1 MWMVLFLL
9 WATCSLS
16 RGQVINRAPHFVQGG
31 DMARLAVSEGTPSGA
46 PVYTLQGEDPEGSRL
61 HYSISG
67 EYFTVNRETG
77 VVVLRKT
84 LDRETQDLIEVIISI
99 TDEGIAGSEPNTVS
113 LRREIAVLDEND
125 NPPMYYGRPYAA
137 RVPESAHVGG
147 LLLPVGTITITDE
160 DGGVNADVHVE
171 CVPASR
177 DDDVCNTFDVSTEK
191 LAEGK
196 YDVQITLAKPLDYE
210 KRNSYLINL
219 LAVDSPSDPSK
230 RLQARATV
238 AVDVLDV
245 QVSRSLFR
253 VMKVTGCL
261 TALAVYVPVNKE
273 VANVDQP
280 PVFLN
285 APYSAALPENTAG
298 NHTVLTIRA
307 RDGDTGEPRPLL
319 LTLEG
324 EDSGHFGLEV
334 AREGDVTLG
343 KLVTTN
349 VSLDRED
356 PRILQ
361 NGGIYTFH
369 VKATELINNEIPADS
384 ATSIVTIVV
393 TDVDDLAPVFNE
405 NHFSLKISE
414 DIGKD
419 TPLPGLNM
427 IVSDGDVGD
436 NAKYF
441 LALRDVPEYPGISK
455 AFTVSPE
462 EAQGRVPVVV
472 KAKDVRVLDYDV
484 DDENKREL
492 EFEVV
497 AMVASEVVATS
508 RVHIQLLD
516 ANDHSPEFLQSVYKL
531 TVPED
536 AEPGTRF
543 GDIFARDYDSGS
555 FGELTY
561 TLRGFGADKFSTDPE
576 KGGISVAKKLDY
588 EMQKSYS
595 LTMESKDG
603 GGRVSAVNILIELE
617 DVNDNKPIF
626 EQIEYSR
633 TVREGATSFDPQMFV
648 RATDIDG
655 PMQGNGKVTY
665 TIHQHNSMMEDV
677 FMVNPDSG
685 EVTMSRPVR
694 SGDTERG
701 IYELIIRA
709 TDGGTPPLYSETKLY
724 VRVGV
729 PGNQKP
735 IFRGNY
741 KSNLPGPSSYRARLL
756 ENASPGTEVIRVVAN
771 DPDGRDNLLQYH
783 IASGAKDNFVID
795 SSSGIITVSPDARL
809 DLETGG
815 DKYEVIVY
823 AIDSGTPVRETAS
836 TTVTVNIVDVNNKP
850 PMFNES
856 TYLVYVSERAAIG
869 ILNKILCRAQEFVSG
884 RNAGLIGESV
894 LKVVATDPDSDAYLE
909 YSIVEPIRAVDKT
922 GVALKSTTPYDYKTA
937 FRINSNTGLITV
949 NRVLDYQVAAVVIL
963 TVQAQDLNAVVDKD
977 KQIANAEVTIYV
989 QAYSDD
995 NPTFTNP
1002 GWSPNNPMIRVAVPE
1017 EQPLGTTLLMLSA
1030 KEPTTGYSVQRF
1042 ELVRDDDDEGYVNVG
1057 VQSGN
1062 VVLSRRLDYE
1072 ALNQKFIRF
1081 KVRALARDYE
1091 ITRKMSEANIIVEV
1105 QDVNDNSPAFTQ
1117 KDYKISVL
1125 ESAKPSKIVLNVKA
1139 TDMDS
1144 SNTEQEV
1151 KRGYGEVRYSLIGEN
1166 ANMFEVDSITGNIQI
1181 TANTTLDR
1189 ERQSVL
1195 RFYVVASDMPQGGAE
1210 QRSTRALVTIDILDV
1225 NDNAP
1230 VFPQESYTAV
1240 IPENASTGVSV
1251 VNITATD
1258 PDEGE
1263 GGQIHFEIIDE
1274 GEANGLF
1281 KINHTSG
1288 EISSARALTG
1298 KGRTEPYNMRVRAQ
1312 DGGIPALFTDVILTL
1327 YIGDVV
1333 SNDGV
1338 PLFIRPTVEEI
1349 AYISENSTIGSPVF
1363 QAVASDPDDPNL
1375 PNGKITFKF
1384 LEDGNFGK
1392 DASAFRIN
1400 SETGLI
1406 TTRKLLDREVKDSYT
1421 LILVAQDLGVPP
1433 QQATRVLQVIVN
1445 DIDDHKPHF
1454 KRSLD
1459 SPPIELSVS
1468 EETSNGTKVGIVEA
1482 IDEDIGENGMIDY
1495 AIIYGNEAGL
1505 FTVERLQNNSAV
1517 IRSNG
1522 RLDRESIERHLLTV
1536 KCFKYSSSKSD
1547 VVPKPYNRQDPS
1559 ERQVLIKILDID
1571 DNRPKFKKDNITL
1584 GVRLNVPIDTSLIT
1598 LEAYDADSA
1607 ALPINYY
1614 MSNVSFLSLVDP
1626 SMSSWVTPS
1635 RLSLNSQT
1643 GELRTI
1649 GSMSGYA
1656 DGYMELVVTA
1666 NNSAISGRETNIT
1679 LRIFLL
1685 RDRDMLKFVFS
1696 KPPVEVRKTLE
1707 DFEKAVQMALSLP
1720 ITVNVYDTQFY
1731 SKEDNSLDFS
1741 STSSCFQ
1748 MVGKES
1754 YDLDEMKAL
1763 LTDSKNEE
1771 LKKVYKT
1778 FNVEKVQHCAAVVAR
1793 ADASMTQM
1801 WVLAIAVLVGIAA
1814 IVSSCTLCCMH
1825 AKYKRQVKHAR
1836 LREQP
1841 RPPLSYVSSGPGMVS
1856 AASHT
1861 TLGPGTMVTLGP
1873 HEGPYEWGADTTL
1886 YHPSTLSRA

>member
-1 MWMVLFLL
+1 MDMVTMWTILLF
-9 WATCSLS
+9 TLS
-16 RGQVINRAPHFVQGG
+16 TWSSSWGQVINRAPHFVQGG
-31 DMARLAVSEGTPSGA
+31 DMARLAVSEGTPPGA
-46 PVYTLQGEDPEGSRL
+46 PVYTLQGEDPEGSKL

-67 EYFTVNRETG
+67 EYFTVNRDSG
-77 VVVLRKT
+77 VVVLRKA

-125 NPPMYYGRPYAA
+125 NPPVYHGRPYAA

-147 LLLPVGTITITDE
+147 LLVPPGTITITDR
-160 DGGVNADVHVE
+160 DGGVNADIHVQ
-171 CVPASR
+171 CVSTSR
-177 DDDVCNTFDVSTEK
+177 DDDVCEVFNVSTEK
-191 LAEGK
+191 LTEGK
-196 YDVQITLAKPLDYE
+196 YDVQITLSKSLDYE
-210 KRNSYLINL
+210 RRNSYLINL
-219 LAVDSPSDPSK
+219 LAVDGASDVSK

-245 QVSRSLFR
+245 Q
-253 VMKVTGCL
+253 
-261 TALAVYVPVNKE
+261 
-273 VANVDQP
+273 DQP

-285 APYSAALPENTAG
+285 APYSAALPENTPAS
-298 NHTVLTIRA
+298 HTILTIRA
-307 RDGDTGEPRPLL
+307 RDGDTGEPRVLL
-319 LTLEG
+319 LTLED
-324 EDSGHFGLEV
+324 EESGHFDLDV
-334 AREGDVTLG
+334 SREGDVTVG

-349 VSLDRED
+349 ISLDRED

-361 NGGIYTFH
+361 NGGIYTFQ
-369 VKATELINNEIPADS
+369 VKATELINNEIPADT

-393 TDVDDLAPVFNE
+393 TDVDDLMPVFNE
-405 NHFSLKISE
+405 KYFNIKISE
-414 DIGKD
+414 DIGKG

-427 IVSDGDVGD
+427 IVSDGDVGE
-436 NAKYF
+436 NAKYR
-441 LALRDVPEYPGISK
+441 LALRDAPDYPGISK
-455 AFTVSPE
+455 AFIVSPE

-472 KAKDVRVLDYDV
+472 KAKDVNVLDYDV
-484 DDENKREL
+484 DDLAKRQL

-497 AMVASEVVATS
+497 ALVANEVVAAS
-508 RVHIQLLD
+508 RVHVELMD
-516 ANDHSPEFLQSVYKL
+516 ANDHSPEFSQSVYKL
-531 TVPED
+531 SVPED
-536 AEPGTRF
+536 AEIGTRF
-543 GDIFARDYDSGS
+543 GDVFARDYDSGS

-561 TLRGFGADKFSTDPE
+561 TLRGFGADKFETNL
-576 KGGISVAKKLDY
+576 KTGGVSVAKPLDY
-588 EMQKSYS
+588 EAQKSYS
-595 LTMESKDG
+595 LTMEAKDG
-603 GGRVSAVNILIELE
+603 GGRVSAVNILIELD
-617 DVNDNKPIF
+617 DVNDNKPVF
-626 EQIEYSR
+626 EQNEYTR

-648 RATDIDG
+648 RATDVDG
-655 PMQGNGKVTY
+655 PAQGNGKVTY
-665 TIHQHNSMMEDV
+665 SISSHNSMTNGV
-677 FMVNPDSG
+677 FKINSETG
-685 EVTMSRPVR
+685 EVTMAKAVR
-694 SGDTERG
+694 SDDTERG

-709 TDGGTPPLYSETKLY
+709 TDAGTPPLYSEAKLS

-741 KSNLPGPSSYRARLL
+741 KSNVPGPSTYRARLL

-795 SSSGIITVSPDARL
+795 SSSGVITVSPDARL

-815 DKYEVIVY
+815 EKYEVIVY
-823 AIDSGTPVRETAS
+823 AIDSGTPLRETAT
-836 TTVTVNIVDVNNKP
+836 TTVTVNMVDVNNKP

-856 TYLVYVSERAAIG
+856 TYLVYVSERA
-869 ILNKILCRAQEFVSG
+869 S
-884 RNAGLIGESV
+884 IGEPV

-909 YSIVEPIRAVDKT
+909 YSLVEPIRAVDKT
-922 GVALKSTTPYDYKTA
+922 GVALKSTTSYDYKTA
-937 FRINSNTGLITV
+937 FRINSMTGLITV

-963 TVQAQDLNAVVDKD
+963 TVQVQDLNAVVDKE
-977 KQIANAEVTIYV
+977 KQITNVEVTIYI

-1002 GWSPNNPMIRVAVPE
+1002 GWSPNNPTIKISVPE

-1030 KEPTTGYSVQRF
+1030 KEPTTGYAVQRF
-1042 ELVRDDDDEGYVNVG
+1042 ELVREDDDEGYVNVG

-1062 VVLSRRLDYE
+1062 VVLSKRLDYE

-1091 ITRKMSEANIIVEV
+1091 ITRKMSEANLIVEV
-1105 QDVNDNSPAFTQ
+1105 QDMNDNSPIFTQ

-1125 ESAKPSKIVLNVKA
+1125 ESVKPPKIVLNVRA

-1144 SNTEQEV
+1144 SSTEQEV
-1151 KRGYGEVRYSLIGEN
+1151 KRGYGEVRYSLVGEN
-1166 ANMFEVDSITGNIQI
+1166 ANMFEVEPITGNIQI
-1181 TANTTLDR
+1181 ATNTTLDR
-1189 ERQSVL
+1189 EKQSVL

-1210 QRSTRALVTIDILDV
+1210 QRSTRALVTVDVLDV

-1230 VFPQESYTAV
+1230 SFEQESYTAV
-1240 IPENASTGVSV
+1240 IPENASSGVSV

-1258 PDEGE
+1258 PDEGN
-1263 GGQIHFEIIDE
+1263 GGIINYEIIDE
-1274 GEANGLF
+1274 GEASGLF
-1281 KINHTSG
+1281 KINHITG
-1288 EISSARALTG
+1288 EIYSARELTG
-1298 KGRTEPYNMRVRAQ
+1298 KGRTEPYIMRIRAQ
-1312 DGGIPALFTDVILTL
+1312 DGGVPELYSDVILTL

-1338 PLFIRPTVEEI
+1338 PLFIRPTLEEI
-1349 AYISENSTIGSPVF
+1349 AHIAENSTIGSPVF
-1363 QAVASDPDDPNL
+1363 QVVASDPDDPNL

-1392 DASAFRIN
+1392 DASAFKIN

-1406 TTRKLLDREVKDSYT
+1406 TTRKLLDRETKDSYT
-1421 LILVAQDLGVPP
+1421 LILVAQDLGSPP
-1433 QQATRVLQVIVN
+1433 QQATRVLQVLVN

-1454 KRSLD
+1454 KRNLD
-1459 SPPIELSVS
+1459 SSPIELTIF
-1468 EETSNGTKVGIVEA
+1468 EEEPIGTKVGVIEA

-1495 AIIYGNEAGL
+1495 SIIYGNEARL
-1505 FTVERLQNNSAV
+1505 FIVERLENNSAV
-1517 IRSNG
+1517 IKSNG
-1522 RLDRESIERHLLTV
+1522 RLDRETADRHLLTI
-1536 KCFKYSSSKSD
+1536 KCFPFSTKKSD
-1547 VVPKPYNRQDPS
+1547 IVPKPYNRQDPS
-1559 ERQVLIKILDID
+1559 ERQILVNILDID
-1571 DNRPKFKKDNITL
+1571 DNKPKFKKENVTL

-1598 LEAYDADSA
+1598 LEAFDADSD
-1607 ALPINYY
+1607 ALPINY
-1614 MSNVSFLSLVDP
+1614 STGKASFTSLVDP
-1626 SMSSWVTPS
+1626 SMSKREIPS
-1635 RLSLNSQT
+1635 HLSLNPQT
-1643 GELRTI
+1643 GELRTT
-1649 GSMSGYA
+1649 GSMTSYA
-1656 DGYMELVVTA
+1656 DGYMEIIVSA
-1666 NNSAISGRETNIT
+1666 NNSVTPGRETNIT

-1707 DFEKAVQMALSLP
+1707 DFEKSVQQALSLP

-1748 MVGKES
+1748 MVGKEA

-1763 LTDSKNEE
+1763 LTDPKNEE
-1771 LKKVYKT
+1771 LKKVYRT
-1778 FNVEKVQHCAAVVAR
+1778 YHVEKVQHCAAMVAR

-1801 WVLAIAVLVGIAA
+1801 WVLAIAVLVGIATV
-1814 IVSSCTLCCMH
+1814 ISSCALCCMH

-1836 LREQP
+1836 LRDQP

-1856 AASHT
+1856 ATSHT
-1861 TLGPGTMVTLGP
+1861 TLGPGTMVSLGP

-1886 YHPSTLSRA
+1886 YHPSTLGSRT

>member
-1 MWMVLFLL
+1 MWTILL
-9 WATCSLS
+9 LLAWTWPPSW
-16 RGQVINRAPHFVQGG
+16 GQVINRAPHFVQGG
-31 DMARLAVSEGTPSGA
+31 DMARLAVSEGTPPGA
-46 PVYTLQGEDPEGSRL
+46 PVYTLQGEDPEGSKL

-67 EYFTVNRETG
+67 EYFTVNRDSG
-77 VVVLRKT
+77 VVVLRKA

-125 NPPMYYGRPYAA
+125 NAPVYHGRPYAA

-147 LLLPVGTITITDE
+147 LLLPSGTITITDE

-177 DDDVCNTFDVSTEK
+177 DDDVCDVFEVSTEK

-196 YDVQITLAKPLDYE
+196 YDVQITLTEPLDYE
-210 KRNSYLINL
+210 RRNSYLINL
-219 LAVDSPSDPSK
+219 LATDGASDPLK

-245 QVSRSLFR
+245 Q
-253 VMKVTGCL
+253 
-261 TALAVYVPVNKE
+261 
-273 VANVDQP
+273 DQP

-285 APYSAALPENTAG
+285 APYSAALPENTG
-298 NHTVLTIRA
+298 PGHTVLTVRA
-307 RDGDTGEPRPLL
+307 RDGDTGESRPLL
-319 LTLEG
+319 LTLE
-324 EDSGHFGLEV
+324 DDVSSHFHLEV
-334 AREGDVTLG
+334 LREGDVTLG
-343 KLVTTN
+343 KLVTSN
-349 VSLDRED
+349 ASLDRED
-356 PRILQ
+356 SRILQ
-361 NGGIYTFH
+361 NGGIYTFQ
-369 VKATELINNEIPADS
+369 VKATELINNEIPADT

-393 TDVDDLAPVFNE
+393 TDVDDLVPVFNQE
-405 NHFSLKISE
+405 RFSIRISE

-436 NAKYF
+436 NAKYV
-441 LALRDVPEYPGISK
+441 LALRDAPNYPGISQ

-472 KAKDVRVLDYDV
+472 KAKDVSVLDYDV
-484 DDENKREL
+484 EDPAKREL

-497 AMVASEVVATS
+497 ALVANQSVS
-508 RVHIQLLD
+508 KSLIHIQLLD
-516 ANDHSPEFLQSVYKL
+516 ANDHSPEFSQSVYRL
-531 TVPED
+531 SVPED
-536 AEPGTRF
+536 ALPGTRF
-543 GDIFARDYDSGS
+543 GDVFAKDYDSGS
-555 FGELTY
+555 YGELTY
-561 TLRGFGADKFSTDPE
+561 TLRGFGADKFKTDSQE
-576 KGGISVAKKLDY
+576 GGISVSKKLDY
-588 EMQKSYS
+588 EVQKSYS
-595 LTMESKDG
+595 LTMEAKDG

-617 DVNDNKPIF
+617 DVNDNKPVF
-626 EQIEYSR
+626 EQPEYSR

-655 PMQGNGKVTY
+655 PSQGNGRIAY
-665 TIHQHNSMMEDV
+665 SISSHNSVTEDV
-677 FMVNPDSG
+677 FKVNPETG
-685 EVTMSRPVR
+685 EVTMPKPVR
-694 SGDTERG
+694 SDDTERG

-709 TDGGTPPLYSETKLY
+709 TDFGIPPLYSEAKLL

-741 KSNLPGPSSYRARLL
+741 KSNLPGPNSYRARLL

-771 DPDGRDNLLQYH
+771 DPDGRDNLLQYY
-783 IASGAKDNFVID
+783 IAGGAKDNFAID
-795 SSSGIITVSPDARL
+795 SSSGVITVSPDARL

-823 AIDSGTPVRETAS
+823 AVDSGVPVRETAT
-836 TTVTVNIVDVNNKP
+836 TTVTVNMIDVNNKP
-850 PMFNES
+850 PTFNES
-856 TYLVYVSERAAIG
+856 TYLVYVSERAA
-869 ILNKILCRAQEFVSG
+869 
-884 RNAGLIGESV
+884 IGESV

-909 YSIVEPIRAVDKT
+909 YSIIEPIRAVDKT

-937 FRINSNTGLITV
+937 FRMNSTSGLITV
-949 NRVLDYQVAAVVIL
+949 GRVLDYQVAAVIIL
-963 TVQAQDLNAVVDKD
+963 TVQVQDINAVVDKERQLA
-977 KQIANAEVTIYV
+977 KVEVTIYI

-995 NPTFTNP
+995 NPSFTNP
-1002 GWSPNNPMIRVAVPE
+1002 GWSPNNPTIRVSVPE

-1030 KEPTTGYSVQRF
+1030 KEPMTGYPVQRF
-1042 ELVRDDDDEGYVNVG
+1042 ELVREEDDEGYVNVG

-1062 VVLSRRLDYE
+1062 VVLSKRLDYE

-1091 ITRKMSEANIIVEV
+1091 ITRKMSEANVIVEV
-1105 QDVNDNSPAFTQ
+1105 QDTNDNSPIFSQ

-1125 ESAKPSKIVLNVKA
+1125 ESAKSSKIVLNVKA
-1139 TDMDS
+1139 SDMDS

-1151 KRGYGEVRYSLIGEN
+1151 KRGYGEVRYSLVGEN
-1166 ANMFEVDSITGNIQI
+1166 ANVFEVEPITGNIQI
-1181 TANTTLDR
+1181 AANTTLDR

-1210 QRSTRALVTIDILDV
+1210 QRSTRALVTVDVLDV

-1230 VFPQESYTAV
+1230 SFEQESYTAV
-1240 IPENASTGVSV
+1240 IPENAPPGVSV
-1251 VNITATD
+1251 VNTTATD

-1263 GGQIHFEIIDE
+1263 GGTVNFEIIDE

-1281 KINHTSG
+1281 KINHTTG
-1288 EISSARALTG
+1288 EIYSARALTG
-1298 KGRTEPYNMRVRAQ
+1298 KGRTEPYNMRVRGQ
-1312 DGGIPALFTDVILTL
+1312 DNGDPSLYTDVELTL

-1338 PLFIRPTVEEI
+1338 PLFIRPTLEEVAHI
-1349 AYISENSTIGSPVF
+1349 AENSTIGSPVF
-1363 QAVASDPDDPNL
+1363 QVVASDPDDPNL

-1392 DASAFRIN
+1392 DASAFKI
-1400 SETGLI
+1400 STDTGLI
-1406 TTRKLLDREVKDSYT
+1406 TTRKLLDREAKDSYT
-1421 LILVAQDLGVPP
+1421 LILVAQDLGMPP
-1433 QQATRVLQVIVN
+1433 QQATRVLQVIVD

-1459 SPPIELSVS
+1459 SPPIDLNIP
-1468 EETSNGTKVGIVEA
+1468 EESPVGTRVGVVEA

-1495 AIIYGNEAGL
+1495 MIVYGNEAGL
-1505 FTVERLQNNSAV
+1505 FTVERLENNSAL
-1517 IRSNG
+1517 IKSNG
-1522 RLDRESIERHLLTV
+1522 RLDRELADRHLLTV
-1536 KCFKYSSSKSD
+1536 KCFKYSTRKTD

-1559 ERQVLIKILDID
+1559 ERQVLVRVLDID
-1571 DNRPKFKKDNITL
+1571 DNKPRFRKENVTL

-1598 LEAYDADSA
+1598 LEAYDVDSD
-1607 ALPINYY
+1607 ALPIGYR
-1614 MSNVSFLSLVDP
+1614 MGKAAFASLVDP
-1626 SMSSWVTPS
+1626 SMSRREIPS
-1635 RLSLNSQT
+1635 NLALNPQT
-1643 GELRTI
+1643 GELRTT

-1656 DGYMELVVTA
+1656 DGFMEIIVTA
-1666 NNSAISGRETNIT
+1666 NNSRELGRETNVT
-1679 LRIFLL
+1679 VRIFLL

-1696 KPPVEVRKTLE
+1696 RPPVEVRKTLE
-1707 DFEKAVQMALSLP
+1707 DFERAVQQALSLP
-1720 ITVNVYDTQFY
+1720 ISVNVYDTQFY

-1763 LTDSKNEE
+1763 LTDPRNEE
-1771 LKKVYKT
+1771 LKKVYRKYH
-1778 FNVEKVQHCAAVVAR
+1778 VEKVQHCAAVVAR
-1793 ADASMTQM
+1793 ADASMTQI
-1801 WVLAIAVLVGIAA
+1801 WVLAIAVLVGVAA
-1814 IVSSCTLCCMH
+1814 IISSCALCCMH

-1836 LREQP
+1836 LRDQP

-1856 AASHT
+1856 ATSHT
-1861 TLGPGTMVTLGP
+1861 TLGPGTMVSLGP

-1886 YHPSTLSRA
+1886 YHPSTLGSRT

>member
-1 MWMVLFLL
+1 MQCRPVHWLADIGSFSKRPPRLRETERTEGTNVTMWLLYLFALCT
-9 WATCSLS
+9 WSLS
-16 RGQVINRAPHFVQGG
+16 WGQVINRAPHFVQGG
-31 DMARLAVSEGTPSGA
+31 DMARLAVSERTPPGA
-46 PVYTLQGEDPEGSRL
+46 PVYTLQGEDPEGSKL

-67 EYFTVNRETG
+67 EYFTVDRDSG
-77 VVVLRKT
+77 VVVLRKA

-99 TDEGIAGSEPNTVS
+99 TDEGVAGSEPNTVS

-125 NPPMYYGRPYAA
+125 NPPVYHGRPYAA

-147 LLLPVGTITITDE
+147 LLVPAGTITITDR
-160 DGGVNADVHVE
+160 DGGVNADVHVD

-177 DDDVCNTFDVSTEK
+177 DDDVCDVFDVSTEK

-196 YDVQITLAKPLDYE
+196 YDVQISLAKPLDYE
-210 KRNSYLINL
+210 RRNSYLINL
-219 LAVDSPSDPSK
+219 LAVDGASDVSK

-245 QVSRSLFR
+245 Q
-253 VMKVTGCL
+253 
-261 TALAVYVPVNKE
+261 
-273 VANVDQP
+273 DQP

-285 APYSAALPENTAG
+285 APYSAALPENTAA

-307 RDGDTGEPRPLL
+307 RDGDTGEPRTLL
-319 LTLEG
+319 LTLE
-324 EDSGHFGLEV
+324 EEESGHFNLEV
-334 AREGDVTLG
+334 SREGDVTVG
-343 KLVTTN
+343 KLVTAN
-349 VSLDRED
+349 ISLDRED

-361 NGGIYTFH
+361 NGGIYTFQ
-369 VKATELINNEIPADS
+369 VKATELINNEIPAET

-405 NHFSLKISE
+405 DQFNITIFE

-436 NAKYF
+436 NAKYT
-441 LALRDVPEYPGISK
+441 LALRDAPDYPGISK
-455 AFTVSPE
+455 AFTVNPE

-472 KAKDVRVLDYDV
+472 KANDVTVLDYDV
-484 DDENKREL
+484 DDPAKREL

-497 AMVASEVVATS
+497 AIVANEVVATS
-508 RVHIQLLD
+508 RVHIHLMD
-516 ANDHSPEFLQSVYKL
+516 ANDHSPEFSQSVYKL
-531 TVPED
+531 SVPED
-536 AEPGTRF
+536 AEIGTEF
-543 GDIFARDYDSGS
+543 SNVFARDYDSGA

-561 TLRGFGADKFSTDPE
+561 ILRGFGADKFKTDP
-576 KGGISVAKKLDY
+576 KTGGISVAKSLDY
-588 EMQKSYS
+588 ETQKSYS
-595 LTMESKDG
+595 LTMEAKDG

-617 DVNDNKPIF
+617 DVNDNKPVF
-626 EQIEYSR
+626 EQNEYAR

-648 RATDIDG
+648 RATDVDG

-665 TIHQHNSMMEDV
+665 SISSHNSMTNDV
-677 FMVNPDSG
+677 FKINPETG
-685 EVTMSRPVR
+685 EVTMAKAVR
-694 SGDTERG
+694 SDDTERG

-709 TDGGTPPLYSETKLY
+709 TDFGTPALHSEAKLS

-735 IFRGNY
+735 VFRGNY
-741 KSNLPGPSSYRARLL
+741 KSNLPGPSTYRARLL

-795 SSSGIITVSPDARL
+795 PSSGVITVSPDARL

-815 DKYEVIVY
+815 EKYEVIVH
-823 AIDSGTPVRETAS
+823 AIDSGTPVRETAT
-836 TTVTVNIVDVNNKP
+836 TTVTVNMVDVNNKP
-850 PMFNES
+850 PTFNES
-856 TYLVYVSERAAIG
+856 TYLIYVSERATIG
-869 ILNKILCRAQEFVSG
+869 DP
-884 RNAGLIGESV
+884 V
-894 LKVVATDPDSDAYLE
+894 LKVMATDPDSDANLE
-909 YSIVEPIRAVDKT
+909 YSLVEPIKAVDKT
-922 GVALKSTTPYDYKTA
+922 GVALKNTAGYDYKTA
-937 FRINSNTGLITV
+937 FRINSTTGLITV
-949 NRVLDYQVAAVVIL
+949 NRVLDYQVAAVIIL
-963 TVQAQDLNAVVDKD
+963 TVQVQDLNAVVDKE
-977 KQIANAEVTIYV
+977 KQITKVEVTIYI

-1002 GWSPNNPMIRVAVPE
+1002 GWSPNNPTIRISVPE

-1030 KEPTTGYSVQRF
+1030 KEPTTGYPVQRF
-1042 ELVRDDDDEGYVNVG
+1042 ELVREDDDEGYVNVG

-1062 VVLSRRLDYE
+1062 VVLSKRLDYE
-1072 ALNQKFIRF
+1072 ALNLKSIQF

-1091 ITRKMSEANIIVEV
+1091 ITRRMSEANVIVEV
-1105 QDVNDNSPAFTQ
+1105 LDVNDNSPTFTQ
-1117 KDYKISVL
+1117 NDYKISIL
-1125 ESAKPSKIVLNVKA
+1125 ESEKPSKIVLSVRA
-1139 TDMDS
+1139 TDLDS
-1144 SNTEQEV
+1144 SNTEEEI

-1166 ANMFEVDSITGNIQI
+1166 ANMFEIEPTIGNIKI
-1181 TANTTLDR
+1181 AANTTLDR
-1189 ERQSVL
+1189 EKQSVL

-1210 QRSTRALVTIDILDV
+1210 QRSTRALVTVDVLDV

-1230 VFPQESYTAV
+1230 TFDQESYTAV
-1240 IPENASTGVSV
+1240 IPENAPKGVSV

-1263 GGQIHFEIIDE
+1263 GGTINYEIIDE

-1281 KINHTSG
+1281 KINHTTG
-1288 EISSARALTG
+1288 EIYSGGALTG
-1298 KGRTEPYNMRVRAQ
+1298 KGRTEPYVMRIRAE
-1312 DGGIPALFTDVILTL
+1312 DNGKPELYSDVILTL

-1338 PLFIRPTVEEI
+1338 PLFIRPTLEEVAHI
-1349 AYISENSTIGSPVF
+1349 AENSTIGSPVF

-1392 DASAFRIN
+1392 DASAFKIN

-1406 TTRKLLDREVKDSYT
+1406 TTRKLLDRETKDSYT
-1421 LILVAQDLGVPP
+1421 LILVAQDLGSPP

-1454 KRSLD
+1454 KRTLD
-1459 SPPIELSVS
+1459 SPPIELSVL
-1468 EETSNGTKVGIVEA
+1468 EEEPLGTKVGIIEA
-1482 IDEDIGENGMIDY
+1482 IDEDINENGMIDY
-1495 AIIYGNEAGL
+1495 AIVYGNEAGL
-1505 FTVERLQNNSAV
+1505 FVVERLNNSA
-1517 IRSNG
+1517 IIKTNG
-1522 RLDRESIERHLLTV
+1522 RLDRETTDRHLITI
-1536 KCFKYSSSKSD
+1536 KCFPYSTKKSD

-1559 ERQVLIKILDID
+1559 ERQVLIRVLDID
-1571 DNRPKFKKDNITL
+1571 DNKPKFKKENVTL

-1598 LEAYDADSA
+1598 LEATDIDSE
-1607 ALPINYY
+1607 ALPINYS
-1614 MSNVSFLSLVDP
+1614 MGKASFTSLVDP
-1626 SMSSWVTPS
+1626 AMSKKKIPS
-1635 RLSLNSQT
+1635 QLSLNPQT
-1643 GELRTI
+1643 GELRTT
-1649 GSMSGYA
+1649 GSMSNYA
-1656 DGYMELVVTA
+1656 DGYMELTITA
-1666 NNSAISGRETNIT
+1666 NNSVTPGRETNIT
-1679 LRIFLL
+1679 LKIFLL

-1696 KPPVEVRKTLE
+1696 KPPVEVRRTLE
-1707 DFEKAVQMALSLP
+1707 DFEKAVQQALSLP
-1720 ITVNVYDTQFY
+1720 IAVNVYDTQFY

-1748 MVGKES
+1748 MVGKEA

-1763 LTDSKNEE
+1763 LTDPKNEE
-1771 LKKVYKT
+1771 LKKVYRSY
-1778 FNVEKVQHCAAVVAR
+1778 NVEKVQHCAALVAR

-1801 WVLAIAVLVGIAA
+1801 WVLAIAVLVGAA
-1814 IVSSCTLCCMH
+1814 TIVSSCALCCMH
-1825 AKYKRQVKHAR
+1825 SKYKRHVKHAR

-1861 TLGPGTMVTLGP
+1861 TLGPGTMVSLGP

-1886 YHPSTLSRA
+1886 YHPSTLGSRT

>member
-1 MWMVLFLL
+1 MWTILLLVLCTWSSS
-9 WATCSLS
+9 WA
-16 RGQVINRAPHFVQGG
+16 QVINRAPHFVQGG
-31 DMARLAVSEGTPSGA
+31 DMARLAVSERTPPGA
-46 PVYTLQGEDPEGSRL
+46 PVYTLQGEDPEGSKL

-67 EYFTVNRETG
+67 EYFTVNRDSG
-77 VVVLRKT
+77 VVVLRKP

-125 NPPMYYGRPYAA
+125 NPPVYHGRPYAA
-137 RVPESAHVGG
+137 RVPESAQVGG
-147 LLLPVGTITITDE
+147 LLVPPGTITITDR

-177 DDDVCNTFDVSTEK
+177 DDDVCEVFEVSTEK

-196 YDVQITLAKPLDYE
+196 YDVQVALSKPLDYE
-210 KRNSYLINL
+210 RRNSYLINL
-219 LAVDSPSDPSK
+219 LATDGASDVSK

-245 QVSRSLFR
+245 Q
-253 VMKVTGCL
+253 
-261 TALAVYVPVNKE
+261 
-273 VANVDQP
+273 DQP

-285 APYSAALPENTAG
+285 APYSAALPENTAAS
-298 NHTVLTIRA
+298 HTILTVRA
-307 RDGDTGEPRPLL
+307 RDGDTGEPRALL
-319 LTLEG
+319 LTLEDD
-324 EDSGHFGLEV
+324 ESSHFDLEV
-334 AREGDVTLG
+334 SREGDVTVG
-343 KLVTTN
+343 RLVTTN

-361 NGGIYTFH
+361 NGGIYTFL

-393 TDVDDLAPVFNE
+393 TDVDDLMPVFNE
-405 NHFSLKISE
+405 KYFNITISE
-414 DIGKD
+414 DIGRD

-427 IVSDGDVGD
+427 IVSDGDVGE
-436 NAKYF
+436 NAKYT
-441 LALRDVPEYPGISK
+441 LTLRDAPDYPGISK

-472 KAKDVRVLDYDV
+472 RAKDVDVLDYDV
-484 DDENKREL
+484 DDPARREL
-492 EFEVV
+492 EFEVAALV
-497 AMVASEVVATS
+497 ANEVVATS
-508 RVHIQLLD
+508 RVHIQLMD
-516 ANDHSPEFLQSVYKL
+516 ANDHSPEFSQSVYKL

-536 AEPGTRF
+536 AEIGTQF
-543 GDIFARDYDSGS
+543 GDVFAKDYDSGS

-561 TLRGFGADKFSTDPE
+561 ILRGFGADKFKTDP
-576 KGGISVAKKLDY
+576 KTGGISVAKALDY
-588 EMQKSYS
+588 EAQKSYS
-595 LTMESKDG
+595 LTMEAKDG
-603 GGRVSAVNILIELE
+603 GGRVSAVNILIELD
-617 DVNDNKPIF
+617 DVNDNKPTF
-626 EQIEYSR
+626 EQNEYTR

-648 RATDIDG
+648 RATDVDG
-655 PMQGNGKVTY
+655 PMQGNGNVTY
-665 TIHQHNSMMEDV
+665 SISSHNSMTNDV
-677 FMVNPDSG
+677 FKVNPETG
-685 EVTMSRPVR
+685 EVTMTKAVR
-694 SGDTERG
+694 SDDTERG
-701 IYELIIRA
+701 IYELVIRA
-709 TDGGTPPLYSETKLY
+709 TDAGTPPLYSEAKLS

-741 KSNLPGPSSYRARLL
+741 KSNLPGPSTYRARLL

-771 DPDGRDNLLQYH
+771 DPDGRDSLLQYH

-795 SSSGIITVSPDARL
+795 SSSGVITVSPDARL

-815 DKYEVIVY
+815 EKYEVIVY
-823 AIDSGTPVRETAS
+823 AIDSGTPVRETAT
-836 TTVTVNIVDVNNKP
+836 TTVTVNMVDVNNKP
-850 PMFNES
+850 PVFNES

-869 ILNKILCRAQEFVSG
+869 EP
-884 RNAGLIGESV
+884 V

-909 YSIVEPIRAVDKT
+909 YSLVEPIRAVDKT
-922 GVALKSTTPYDYKTA
+922 GVALKNTAPYDYKTA
-937 FRINSNTGLITV
+937 FKINSTTGLITV
-949 NRVLDYQVAAVVIL
+949 NRVLDYQVAAVIIL
-963 TVQAQDLNAVVDKD
+963 TVQVQDLNAVVDKE
-977 KQIANAEVTIYV
+977 KQVTTVEVTVYI

-995 NPTFTNP
+995 NPTFSNP
-1002 GWSPNNPMIRVAVPE
+1002 GWSPNNPTIKISVPE

-1030 KEPTTGYSVQRF
+1030 KEPTTGYPVQRF
-1042 ELVRDDDDEGYVNVG
+1042 ELVREDDDEGYVNVG

-1062 VVLSRRLDYE
+1062 VVLSKRLDYE

-1081 KVRALARDYE
+1081 KVRAMVRDYE
-1091 ITRKMSEANIIVEV
+1091 ITRRMSEANVIVEV
-1105 QDVNDNSPAFTQ
+1105 QDTNDNSPIFSQ

-1125 ESAKPSKIVLNVKA
+1125 ESEKPLKIVLSVKA

-1151 KRGYGEVRYSLIGEN
+1151 ARGYGEVRYSLIGEN
-1166 ANMFEVDSITGNIQI
+1166 ANMFEVEPITGNIQI
-1181 TANTTLDR
+1181 ATNTTLDR
-1189 ERQSVL
+1189 EKQSVL

-1210 QRSTRALVTIDILDV
+1210 QRSTRALVTVDVLDV

-1230 VFPQESYTAV
+1230 TFEQEAYTAV
-1240 IPENASTGVSV
+1240 IPENAPSGVSV

-1258 PDEGE
+1258 PDEGD
-1263 GGQIHFEIIDE
+1263 GGMVSYEIIDE

-1281 KINHTSG
+1281 KINHTTG
-1288 EISSARALTG
+1288 EIYSARALTG
-1298 KGRTEPYNMRVRAQ
+1298 KGRTEPYIMRIRAQ
-1312 DGGIPALFTDVILTL
+1312 DGGKPELYSDVILTL

-1338 PLFIRPTVEEI
+1338 PLFIRPTLEEVAHI
-1349 AYISENSTIGSPVF
+1349 AENSTIGSPVF
-1363 QAVASDPDDPNL
+1363 QVVASDPDDPNL

-1406 TTRKLLDREVKDSYT
+1406 TTRKLLDRETKDSYT
-1421 LILVAQDLGVPP
+1421 LILVAQDLGSPP

-1454 KRSLD
+1454 KRNLD
-1459 SPPIELSVS
+1459 SPPIELTVF
-1468 EETSNGTKVGIVEA
+1468 EETPVGTKVGVIEA
-1482 IDEDIGENGMIDY
+1482 IDEDIDENGMIDY
-1495 AIIYGNEAGL
+1495 SIVYGNEAGL
-1505 FTVERLQNNSAV
+1505 FLVERLNNNSAV
-1517 IRSNG
+1517 IKSNG
-1522 RLDRESIERHLLTV
+1522 RLDRETADRHLLTV
-1536 KCFKYSSSKSD
+1536 KCFPYSTKRSD
-1547 VVPKPYNRQDPS
+1547 IVPKPYNRQDPS
-1559 ERQVLIKILDID
+1559 ERQVLVKVLDID
-1571 DNRPKFKKDNITL
+1571 DNKPKFKKENVTL

-1598 LEAYDADSA
+1598 LEAFDADSD
-1607 ALPINYY
+1607 ALPIKYS
-1614 MSNVSFLSLVDP
+1614 MGKASFTSLVDP
-1626 SMSSWVTPS
+1626 SMSKREIPS
-1635 RLSLNSQT
+1635 HLALNPQT
-1643 GELRTI
+1643 GEFRTT
-1649 GSMSGYA
+1649 GSMSSYA
-1656 DGYMELVVTA
+1656 DGYMEIIVTA
-1666 NNSAISGRETNIT
+1666 NNSVTPGRETNIT

-1707 DFEKAVQMALSLP
+1707 DFEKAVQQALSLP
-1720 ITVNVYDTQFY
+1720 ISVNVYDTQFY

-1748 MVGKES
+1748 MVGKEA

-1763 LTDSKNEE
+1763 LTDPKNEE
-1771 LKKVYKT
+1771 LKKVYRT
-1778 FNVEKVQHCAAVVAR
+1778 YNVEKVQHCAALVAR
-1793 ADASMTQM
+1793 TDASMTQM
-1801 WVLAIAVLVGIAA
+1801 WVLAIAVLVGVATI
-1814 IVSSCTLCCMH
+1814 ISSCALCCMH

-1836 LREQP
+1836 LRDQP

-1856 AASHT
+1856 ATSHT
-1861 TLGPGTMVTLGP
+1861 TLGPGTMVSLGP

-1886 YHPSTLSRA
+1886 YHPSTLGSRT

>member
-1 MWMVLFLL
+1 MWTILLLVLST
-9 WATCSLS
+9 WCSS
-16 RGQVINRAPHFVQGG
+16 WGQVINRAPHFVQGG
-31 DMARLAVSEGTPSGA
+31 DMARLAVPEGTPPDA

-67 EYFTVNRETG
+67 EYFTVNRDSG
-77 VVVLRKT
+77 VVVLRKA

-125 NPPMYYGRPYAA
+125 NPPVYRGRPYAA

-147 LLLPVGTITITDE
+147 LLVPSGTIVITDR

-177 DDDVCNTFDVSTEK
+177 DDDVCEVFSINTEK

-196 YDVQITLAKPLDYE
+196 YDVQITLMKPLDYE
-210 KRNSYLINL
+210 RRNSYLINL
-219 LAVDSPSDPSK
+219 LAVDGASDVTK

-245 QVSRSLFR
+245 Q
-253 VMKVTGCL
+253 
-261 TALAVYVPVNKE
+261 
-273 VANVDQP
+273 DQP

-285 APYSAALPENTAG
+285 APYSAALPENTAPG
-298 NHTVLTIRA
+298 HTILTMRA
-307 RDGDTGEPRPLL
+307 RDGDTGEPRALF
-319 LTLEG
+319 LTLEE
-324 EDSGHFGLEV
+324 EDSGHFELEV
-334 AREGDVTLG
+334 SREGDVTVG

-361 NGGIYTFH
+361 NGGIYTFQ
-369 VKATELINNEIPADS
+369 VKATELINNEIPADT

-393 TDVDDLAPVFNE
+393 TDVDDLVPVFNE
-405 NHFSLKISE
+405 KYFDIKISE
-414 DIGKD
+414 DIGRD

-427 IVSDGDVGD
+427 IVSDGDVGE
-436 NAKYF
+436 NAKYT
-441 LALRDVPEYPGISK
+441 LVLRDVPDYPGISK

-462 EAQGRVPVVV
+462 EAQGRVPVVI
-472 KAKDVRVLDYDV
+472 KATNVSVLDYDV
-484 DDENKREL
+484 DDPAKRKL

-497 AMVASEVVATS
+497 ALVANEAVATS
-508 RVHIQLLD
+508 RVHIELMD
-516 ANDHSPEFLQSVYKL
+516 ANDHSPEFSQAVYKL
-531 TVPED
+531 FVPED
-536 AEPGTRF
+536 AEVGTPF
-543 GDIFARDYDSGS
+543 GDVFARDYDSGS

-561 TLRGFGADKFSTDPE
+561 TLRGFGADKFKANPKT
-576 KGGISVAKKLDY
+576 GGLTVAKALDY
-588 EMQKSYS
+588 ETQKSYS
-595 LTMESKDG
+595 LTMEAKDG
-603 GGRVSAVNILIELE
+603 GGKVSAVNILIELD
-617 DVNDNKPIF
+617 DVNDNTPVF
-626 EQIEYSR
+626 EQKEYTR

-648 RATDIDG
+648 RATDVDG
-655 PMQGNGKVTY
+655 PIQGNGKVTY
-665 TIHQHNSMMEDV
+665 SINSHNSMTNDV
-677 FMVNPDSG
+677 FKINADTG
-685 EVTMSRPVR
+685 EVTMATPVR

-701 IYELIIRA
+701 IYELVIRA
-709 TDGGTPPLYSETKLY
+709 TDAGTPPLHAEAKLL

-741 KSNLPGPSSYRARLL
+741 KSNLPGPNSYRARLL

-795 SSSGIITVSPDARL
+795 SSSGVITVSPDARL
-809 DLETGG
+809 DLESGG
-815 DKYEVIVY
+815 DKYEVIVH
-823 AIDSGTPVRETAS
+823 AIDSGTPVRETAT
-836 TTVTVNIVDVNNKP
+836 TTVTVNMIDVNNKP
-850 PMFNES
+850 PMFNVS

-869 ILNKILCRAQEFVSG
+869 EP
-884 RNAGLIGESV
+884 V

-909 YSIVEPIRAVDKT
+909 YSLVEPIRAVDKT
-922 GVALKSTTPYDYKTA
+922 GVALKTATPYDYKSA
-937 FRINSNTGLITV
+937 FRINSSSGSITV
-949 NRVLDYQVAAVVIL
+949 NRVLDYQVAAVIIL
-963 TVQAQDLNAVVDKD
+963 TVQAQDLNAVVDKE
-977 KQIANAEVTIYV
+977 KQITKVEVTVYI

-1002 GWSPNNPMIRVAVPE
+1002 GWSPNNPTIRITVPE

-1030 KEPTTGYSVQRF
+1030 KEPTTGYHVQRF
-1042 ELVRDDDDEGYVNVG
+1042 ELVREDDDEGYVNVG

-1062 VVLSRRLDYE
+1062 VVLSKRLDYE
-1072 ALNQKFIRF
+1072 SLNEKFIRF

-1091 ITRKMSEANIIVEV
+1091 ITRKMSEANVIVEV
-1105 QDVNDNSPAFTQ
+1105 QDTNDNSPTFTQ

-1125 ESAKPSKIVLNVKA
+1125 ESEKPLKIVLNVKA

-1151 KRGYGEVRYSLIGEN
+1151 KRGYGEVRYSLTGEN
-1166 ANMFEVDSITGNIQI
+1166 ANMFEVEPITGNIQI
-1181 TANTTLDR
+1181 ATNTTLDR
-1189 ERQSVL
+1189 EKQSVL
-1195 RFYVVASDMPQGGAE
+1195 RFYVVASDIPQGGAE
-1210 QRSTRALVTIDILDV
+1210 QRSTRALVTVDVLDV

-1230 VFPQESYTAV
+1230 TFEQESYTAV
-1240 IPENASTGVSV
+1240 IPENAPPNVSV

-1258 PDEGE
+1258 PDEGD
-1263 GGQIHFEIIDE
+1263 GGAINFEIIDE

-1281 KINHTSG
+1281 KINHTTG
-1288 EISSARALTG
+1288 EIYSARALTG
-1298 KGRTEPYNMRVRAQ
+1298 KGRTEPYIMRIRAQ
-1312 DGGIPALFTDVILTL
+1312 DGGDPEMYSDVILTL

-1338 PLFIRPTVEEI
+1338 PLFIRPTLEEVAHI
-1349 AYISENSTIGSPVF
+1349 AENSTIGSPVF
-1363 QAVASDPDDPNL
+1363 QVVASDPDDPNL

-1406 TTRKLLDREVKDSYT
+1406 TTRKLLDREAKDSYT
-1421 LILVAQDLGVPP
+1421 LILVAQDLGSPP

-1454 KRSLD
+1454 RRNLD
-1459 SPPIELSVS
+1459 SPPIELAIF
-1468 EETSNGTKVGIVEA
+1468 EEKPVGTKVGAIEA

-1495 AIIYGNEAGL
+1495 SIVYGNEAGL
-1505 FTVERLQNNSAV
+1505 FLVERLANNSAV
-1517 IRSNG
+1517 IKSNG
-1522 RLDRESIERHLLTV
+1522 RLDRELTDRHLLTV
-1536 KCFKYSSSKSD
+1536 KCFPYSTKRSD
-1547 VVPKPYNRQDPS
+1547 IIPKPYNRQDPS
-1559 ERQVLIKILDID
+1559 ERQVMIRVLDID
-1571 DNRPKFKKDNITL
+1571 DNKPMFKKENVTL

-1598 LEAYDADSA
+1598 LEAFDADSD
-1607 ALPINYY
+1607 ALPIGYS
-1614 MSNVSFLSLVDP
+1614 MGRASFASLVDP
-1626 SMSSWVTPS
+1626 SISKREIPS
-1635 RLSLNSQT
+1635 HLSLNSQT
-1643 GELRTI
+1643 GELRTT

-1656 DGYMELVVTA
+1656 DGYMEIVISA
-1666 NNSAISGRETNIT
+1666 NNSLTPGRETNIT

-1707 DFEKAVQMALSLP
+1707 DFEKAVQQALSLP
-1720 ITVNVYDTQFY
+1720 ISVNVYDTQFY

-1748 MVGKES
+1748 MVGKEA

-1763 LTDSKNEE
+1763 LIDQRNEE
-1771 LKKVYKT
+1771 LKKVYRT
-1778 FNVEKVQHCAAVVAR
+1778 YHVEKVQHCAATVAR

-1801 WVLAIAVLVGIAA
+1801 WVLAIAVLVGVATV
-1814 IVSSCTLCCMH
+1814 VSSCALCCMH

-1836 LREQP
+1836 LRDQP

-1856 AASHT
+1856 ATSHT
-1861 TLGPGTMVTLGP
+1861 TLGPGTMVSLGP

-1886 YHPSTLSRA
+1886 YHPSTLGSRT

>member
-1 MWMVLFLL
+1 MWTILL
-9 WATCSLS
+9 LALS
-16 RGQVINRAPHFVQGG
+16 TWSSSWGQVINRAPHFVQGG
-31 DMARLAVSEGTPSGA
+31 DMARLAVSEGTPPGA
-46 PVYTLQGEDPEGSRL
+46 PVYTLKGEDPEGSKL

-67 EYFTVNRETG
+67 EYFTVNRDSG
-77 VVVLRKT
+77 VVVLRKA
-84 LDRETQDLIEVIISI
+84 LDRESQDLIEVIISI

-125 NPPMYYGRPYAA
+125 NPPVYHGRPYAA

-147 LLLPVGTITITDE
+147 LLVPPGTITITDR

-171 CVPASR
+171 CVSASR
-177 DDDVCNTFDVSTEK
+177 DDDVCDVFNVSTEK

-196 YDVQITLAKPLDYE
+196 YDVQISLAKSLDYE
-210 KRNSYLINL
+210 RRNSYLINL
-219 LAVDSPSDPSK
+219 LAIDGASDVSR

-245 QVSRSLFR
+245 Q
-253 VMKVTGCL
+253 
-261 TALAVYVPVNKE
+261 
-273 VANVDQP
+273 DQP

-285 APYSAALPENTAG
+285 APYSAALPENTPAG
-298 NHTVLTIRA
+298 HTILTVRA
-307 RDGDTGEPRPLL
+307 RDGDTGEPRSLL
-319 LTLEG
+319 LTLED
-324 EDSGHFGLEV
+324 EDSGHFELDV
-334 AREGDVTLG
+334 SREGDATVG

-361 NGGIYTFH
+361 NGGIYTFQ
-369 VKATELINNEIPADS
+369 VKATELINNEIPADT

-393 TDVDDLAPVFNE
+393 TDVDDLMPVFNQKYF
-405 NHFSLKISE
+405 NITISE

-427 IVSDGDVGD
+427 IVSDGDVGE
-436 NAKYF
+436 NAKYT
-441 LALRDVPEYPGISK
+441 LALRDDPDYPGISR
-455 AFTVSPE
+455 AFVVGPE

-472 KAKDVRVLDYDV
+472 KAKNVSVLDYDV
-484 DDENKREL
+484 EDIARRQL

-497 AMVASEVVATS
+497 ALVANEVVASS
-508 RVHIQLLD
+508 RVHVQLKD
-516 ANDHSPEFLQSVYKL
+516 ANDHSPEFSQSVYKL
-531 TVPED
+531 SLPED
-536 AEPGTRF
+536 AGIGTRF
-543 GDIFARDYDSGS
+543 GDVFARDYDSGS

-561 TLRGFGADKFSTDPE
+561 TLRGFGADKFATNP
-576 KGGISVAKKLDY
+576 KTGGISVSKALDY
-588 EMQKSYS
+588 EAQKSYS
-595 LTMESKDG
+595 LTMEAKDG

-617 DVNDNKPIF
+617 DVNDNKPTF
-626 EQIEYSR
+626 EQKEYTR

-648 RATDIDG
+648 RATDADG
-655 PMQGNGKVTY
+655 PTQGNGKVTY
-665 TIHQHNSMMEDV
+665 SISSHNSMTNDV
-677 FMVNPDSG
+677 FKINRDTG
-685 EVTMSRPVR
+685 EVTMAKAVR
-694 SGDTERG
+694 SDDTERG
-701 IYELIIRA
+701 IYELAIRA
-709 TDGGTPPLYSETKLY
+709 TDAGTPPLFSETRLS

-741 KSNLPGPSSYRARLL
+741 KSNLPGPSTYRARLL

-771 DPDGRDNLLQYH
+771 DPDGRDSLLQYH

-795 SSSGIITVSPDARL
+795 SSSGVITVSPDARL
-809 DLETGG
+809 DLESGG
-815 DKYEVIVY
+815 EKYEVIVY
-823 AIDSGTPVRETAS
+823 AIDSGTPVRETAT
-836 TTVTVNIVDVNNKP
+836 TTVTVNMIDVNNKP
-850 PMFNES
+850 PTFNES

-869 ILNKILCRAQEFVSG
+869 EP
-884 RNAGLIGESV
+884 V
-894 LKVVATDPDSDAYLE
+894 LKVAATDPDSDAYLE

-922 GVALKSTTPYDYKTA
+922 GVALKNTAPYDYKTA
-937 FRINSNTGLITV
+937 FRINSTTGLITV

-963 TVQAQDLNAVVDKD
+963 TVQVQDLNAVVDKER
-977 KQIANAEVTIYV
+977 QITRVEVTIYI

-1002 GWSPNNPMIRVAVPE
+1002 GWSPNNPTIRISVPE

-1030 KEPTTGYSVQRF
+1030 REPTTGYPVQRF
-1042 ELVRDDDDEGYVNVG
+1042 ELVREDDDEGYVNVG

-1062 VVLSRRLDYE
+1062 VVLSKRLDYE
-1072 ALNQKFIRF
+1072 ALNQKFIQF

-1091 ITRKMSEANIIVEV
+1091 ITRKMSEANVIVEV
-1105 QDVNDNSPAFTQ
+1105 QDTNDNNPVFAQ

-1125 ESAKPSKIVLNVKA
+1125 ESEKPSKIVLNVKA

-1151 KRGYGEVRYSLIGEN
+1151 RRGYGEVRYSLIGEN
-1166 ANMFEVDSITGNIQI
+1166 ANMFEVEPITGNIQI
-1181 TANTTLDR
+1181 ATNTTLDR
-1189 ERQSVL
+1189 EKQSVL

-1210 QRSTRALVTIDILDV
+1210 QRSTRALVTVDVLDV

-1230 VFPQESYTAV
+1230 TFEQEAYTAV
-1240 IPENASTGVSV
+1240 IPENAPSGVSV

-1258 PDEGE
+1258 PDEDK
-1263 GGQIHFEIIDE
+1263 GGVINYEIIDE
-1274 GEANGLF
+1274 GEASGLF
-1281 KINHTSG
+1281 EINHKTG
-1288 EISSARALTG
+1288 EIYSARALTG
-1298 KGRTEPYNMRVRAQ
+1298 KGRTEPYIMRIRGE
-1312 DGGIPALFTDVILTL
+1312 DGGEPELYSDVILTL

-1338 PLFIRPTVEEI
+1338 PLFIRPTLEEV

-1363 QAVASDPDDPNL
+1363 QVVASDPDDPNL

-1406 TTRKLLDREVKDSYT
+1406 TTRKLLDRETKDSYT
-1421 LILVAQDLGVPP
+1421 LILVAQDLGNPP

-1454 KRSLD
+1454 KRNLD
-1459 SPPIELSVS
+1459 SPPVELAVL
-1468 EETSNGTKVGIVEA
+1468 EETPIGTKVGVIEA

-1495 AIIYGNEAGL
+1495 AIVYGNEASL
-1505 FTVERLQNNSAV
+1505 FIVERLENNSAV
-1517 IRSNG
+1517 IKSNG
-1522 RLDRESIERHLLTV
+1522 RLDRERADHHLLTI
-1536 KCFKYSSSKSD
+1536 KCFPYSTNKGD
-1547 VVPKPYNRQDPS
+1547 IVPKPYNRQDPS
-1559 ERQVLIKILDID
+1559 ERQVLVKVLDID
-1571 DNRPKFKKDNITL
+1571 DNRPKFKKENVTL

-1598 LEAYDADSA
+1598 LEAFDADSD
-1607 ALPINYY
+1607 ALPINYS
-1614 MSNVSFLSLVDP
+1614 MGKASFTSLVDP
-1626 SMSSWVTPS
+1626 SMSKRKIPS
-1635 RLSLNSQT
+1635 HLSLNSQT
-1643 GELRTI
+1643 GELRTT
-1649 GSMSGYA
+1649 GSMSSYA
-1656 DGYMELVVTA
+1656 DGYMEIIVSA
-1666 NNSAISGRETNIT
+1666 NNSVTPARETNIT

-1707 DFEKAVQMALSLP
+1707 EFEKSVQQALSLP
-1720 ITVNVYDTQFY
+1720 ISVNVYDTQFY

-1748 MVGKES
+1748 MVGKEA

-1763 LTDSKNEE
+1763 LTDPKNEE
-1771 LKKVYKT
+1771 LKRVYRT
-1778 FNVEKVQHCAAVVAR
+1778 YHVEKVQHCAPLVAR

-1801 WVLAIAVLVGIAA
+1801 WVLAIAVLVGVAA
-1814 IVSSCTLCCMH
+1814 IISSCTLCCMH

-1836 LREQP
+1836 LRDQP

-1861 TLGPGTMVTLGP
+1861 TLGPSTMVSLGP

-1886 YHPSTLSRA
+1886 YHPSTLGSRT